1 MFDIELIKR
10 KAKEAKMPL
19 AELAEKIGYSEAGF
33 HKAIANG
40 TLNLKAIIRLSQVLS
55 LPLEDFIQNE
65 EVVTLATAVDKANQ
79 DEPDR
84 KWGDV
89 MKAME
94 QEREN
99 YRLTIEG
106 LLEQLKEKDNQIREK
121 DSQID
126 KFIGGMSQKDEL
138 ISDYLYMLKR
148 LTADRFKNS
157 DNSMLKGNP
166 KPYKE
171 LQENE

>member
-10 KAKEAKMPL
+10 TAKEAKMTL

-40 TLNLKAIIRLSQVLS
+40 TLNLKAIIKLSQVLN
-55 LPLEDFIQNE
+55 LPLETFIQKE
-65 EVVTLATAVDKANQ
+65 EVLTLATVINKVNQ
-79 DEPDR
+79 EEPDS
-84 KWGDV
+84 KWGDMMRV
-89 MKAME
+89 IE
-94 QEREN
+94 QERQ
-99 YRLTIEG
+99 YLRLTIES
-106 LLEQLKEKDNQIREK
+106 LLEQLKEKDNQLKEK

-126 KFIGGMSQKDEL
+126 KFIISMSQKDGV
-138 ISDYLYMLKR
+138 INDYLYMLKH
-148 LTADRFKNS
+148 LTAERFMNN
-157 DNSMLKGNP
+157 DNSVLKGNP